1 MAYLGDIMFM
11 ASSGLTSS
19 GLMRS
24 LFEDQFR
31 ITQAA
36 HLFSTPNAWDHMAQ
50 VVEAQHNGNA
60 KRTPK
65 GRIPTIRSKDSI
77 MEEINHNLKKKAA
90 TEAATQAAGA

>member
-36 HLFSTPNAWDHMAQ
+36 HLFSTPDAWEHMAQ

-65 GRIPTIRSKDSI
+65 GRIPTLRSTESI
-77 MEEINHNLKKKAA
+77 LAEVEHNRQKRTAA
-90 TEAATQAAGA
+90 QKESVTA